1 MTARPGRT
9 VDLVL
14 RLMDHQLVGPSGA
27 LLGNV
32 DDVVLREDRSGLLV
46 VGLVTGPGALGPR
59 QPGLLGRWIVAVW
72 RRLDPRERPRPLM
85 VPMSH
90 VRDIGSAVKVSDH
103 AERVLHEAAGLEQW
117 LRRHVI
123 GRIPGAK
130 AGDDR
135 EAGTATQA
143 PDAHQELDRP
153 KGTRLLS
160 ALVGARV
167 VDGRGIF
174 VGTVCEVRAEALEQ
188 SGVEV
193 GRLRLTGVVF
203 GPRTLGGELGYRTMT
218 DQGPWLLAR
227 AFRWWHRDDH
237 EVAWSQVDAVDW
249 DGRRLL
255 LRRNEGWRHPASQGP
270 SSAFQ

>member
-1 MTARPGRT
+1 MTPGRGRA

-59 QPGLLGRWIVAVW
+59 QPGLLGRSIVAAW

-90 VRDIGSAVKVSDH
+90 VRDIGSAVTVSDH

-117 LRRHVI
+117 LRQHVI

-135 EAGTATQA
+135 LAGTATYA
-143 PDAHQELDRP
+143 PDAHEELDRP
-153 KGTRLLS
+153 EGTRLLS
-160 ALVGARV
+160 TLVGAGV
-167 VDGRGIF
+167 VDPGRTSM
-174 VGTVCEVRAEALEQ
+174 GTVCEVRAEAFEQ
-188 SGVEV
+188 SGPEV
-193 GRLRLTGVVF
+193 GRLRVTGVVF
-203 GPRTLGGELGYRTMT
+203 GPRTLGGELGYRTLT
-218 DQGPWLLAR
+218 DQGSWPLAR
-227 AFRWWHRDDH
+227 GFRWWHRDDH
-237 EVAWSQVDAVDW
+237 EVPWGQVDAVDW
-249 DGRRLL
+249 EGRRLV
-255 LRRNEGWRHPASQGP
+255 LRGHGGWRHPLGVSGAGG
-270 SSAFQ
+270 